1 MKAAANIVCTERD
14 QRGKKYIAVVS
25 VAGYKQ
31 TYATGSGV
39 WLSAACSLSRFAAVR
54 FEWHHRSLP
63 TACARCRPFYSANYL
78 FLSLPFLLTLIPSL
92 PPTRSATSTTE
103 IEARKSELR
112 LAAEQLVNLSRV
124 VTSLLAASTFMCK
137 SSLGLYT
144 QNLSLACRLAKE
156 DVEPSRRRRCR
167 HTRRQTV
174 NNFFETYNRGVR
186 LAAKARRF
194 TGFGK

>member
-1 MKAAANIVCTERD
+1 MSAQNAISEAKNTSLSCLWRATNRHTPRKRCVAVCGVLVVALCCGPLRMAPPLAAN
-14 QRGKKYIAVVS
+14 
-25 VAGYKQ
+25 
-31 TYATGSGV
+31 GV
-39 WLSAACSLSRFAAVR
+39 RPVPAFLFRQ
-54 FEWHHRSLP
+54 LP
-63 TACARCRPFYSANYL
+63 LPFS
-78 FLSLPFLLTLIPSL
+78 SFLLTLIPSH

-186 LAAKARRF
+186 RAAKARRF